1 MDGLQL
7 AAASSPIRLP
17 EPLGAK
23 EIWSYRSPAWKSPT
37 LYVAVLIL
45 WLASLVWFHP
55 RLWSLTSIGES
66 WWSAAS
72 IAYFVL
78 FAELAWLY
86 GIYNVAIVAF
96 AAMYRLGG
104 HREFLTAFEAAAQ
117 VRSFTP
123 VAVLYTTCND
133 FVEESAAS
141 CVSLNYPDYRVYILD
156 DSSDPAFKKRIDRFA
171 AAHAWRVTVVRRP
184 SRSGAKAGN
193 LNHALGEVVAE
204 PLFAV
209 VDADEILPANFLER
223 LVPRLEA
230 DAACGFVQANHRA
243 RKRPGTQLARD
254 MGIGIDIHWKWYQP
268 LRNKYGFVM
277 FLGHGA
283 LIRRSAWTAVGGF
296 PEIVS
301 EDLAFAIA
309 LRERGYHGFFAEDV
323 ICEEE
328 FPESVRVFRVR
339 HVKWTRGTCEFLL
352 KWGLRLCRGR
362 TITFAEKVDI
372 LMPTLNLPM
381 TFFFFLF
388 MLNAQF
394 VIPFVLGE
402 FRPLTIEA
410 GGGTFVLPVLSM
422 KDEMN
427 VVFSWDFYAITLVTI
442 LAPMLCFIVELWRT
456 PLRLFRFLAHS
467 GALYAAL
474 SPLTF
479 INVLGFAFTR
489 TARFLVTGDANNGRL
504 AAVSDRSVRARVAR
518 FWSETHPDSPV
529 VRGFEFTVA
538 IAILLAAVVGFQIS
552 LVGIGL
558 GFLLLTRMHRIGWK
572 QNTTRYAVYIPFTLM
587 LVGMGVGGLGMFGMQ
602 TVFFGYG
609 FHF

>member
-7 AAASSPIRLP
+7 TATLPPVRLKGP
-17 EPLGAK
+17 ATDGEA
-23 EIWSYRSPAWKSPT
+23 WSYRSPAWKSPT
-37 LYVAVLIL
+37 LYVTVLIA
-45 WLASLVWFHP
+45 WVAALVWFHP
-55 RLWSLTSIGES
+55 RLWSLTAIGDS
-66 WWSAAS
+66 WWSVTS
-72 IAYFVL
+72 IAYFVS

-86 GIYNVAIVAF
+86 GIYNVAIVTF
-96 AAMYRLGG
+96 AALYRLGG
-104 HREFLTAFEAAAQ
+104 RQEFLTAGEAAAES
-117 VRSFTP
+117 RSCTP

-141 CVSLNYPDYRVYILD
+141 CVNLSYPDYRVYILD
-156 DSSDPAFKKRIDRFA
+156 DSSDPEIKVRIDAFA
-171 AAHAWRVTVVRRP
+171 AAHARRVHVVRRA

-193 LNHALGEVVAE
+193 LNHALGGGVTE

-209 VDADEILPANFLER
+209 VDADEILPTNFLEC

-243 RKRPGTQLARD
+243 RKRPHSQLARD

-283 LIRRSAWTAVGGF
+283 LIRRSAWVAAGGF

-309 LRERGYHGFFAEDV
+309 LRERGYHGFFAEDIV
-323 ICEEE
+323 CEEE

-339 HVKWTRGTCEFLL
+339 HVKWTRGTCEFLV
-352 KWGLRLCRGR
+352 KWGARLCRAKK
-362 TITFAEKVDI
+362 ITLAEKADI

-394 VIPFVLGE
+394 LIPFVLGE
-402 FRPLTIEA
+402 FRPLTLEM
-410 GGGTFVLPVLSM
+410 GGATIVLPVLSM
-422 KDEMN
+422 RDEMN
-427 VVFSWDFYAITLVTI
+427 VVFTWDFYAITLVTI

-489 TARFLVTGDANNGRL
+489 SARFLVTGDANNGRL
-504 AAVSDRSVRARVAR
+504 AVAPDRSVSRRFAR
-518 FWSETHPDSPV
+518 FWAETHPDSHI
-529 VRGFEFTVA
+529 VRGFEAAIA
-538 IAILLAAVVGFQIS
+538 IAILVAAVVGFQIS
-552 LVGIGL
+552 LVGIAL
-558 GFLLLTRMHRIGWK
+558 GFLLLTRMHQVGWREK
-572 QNTTRYAVYIPFTLM
+572 GTRYAVYIPFTLT
-587 LVGMGVGGLGMFGMQ
+587 LVGMGIGGLGMLGMQ
-602 TVFFGYG
+602 PVFFGFG

>member
-1 MDGLQL
+1 
-7 AAASSPIRLP
+7 
-17 EPLGAK
+17 
-23 EIWSYRSPAWKSPT
+23 
-37 LYVAVLIL
+37 
-45 WLASLVWFHP
+45 
-55 RLWSLTSIGES
+55 
-66 WWSAAS
+66 
-72 IAYFVL
+72 
-78 FAELAWLY
+78 
-86 GIYNVAIVAF
+86 
-96 AAMYRLGG
+96 
-104 HREFLTAFEAAAQ
+104 
-117 VRSFTP
+117 
-123 VAVLYTTCND
+123 
-133 FVEESAAS
+133 
-141 CVSLNYPDYRVYILD
+141 
-156 DSSDPAFKKRIDRFA
+156 
-171 AAHAWRVTVVRRP
+171 
-184 SRSGAKAGN
+184 
-193 LNHALGEVVAE
+193 
-204 PLFAV
+204 
-209 VDADEILPANFLER
+209 
-223 LVPRLEA
+223 
-230 DAACGFVQANHRA
+230 
-243 RKRPGTQLARD
+243 

-283 LIRRSAWTAVGGF
+283 LIRRSAWAVVGGF

-328 FPESVRVFRVR
+328 FPESVRIFRVR

-362 TITFAEKVDI
+362 KITFAEKVDI

-410 GGGTFVLPVLSM
+410 GGVAFVLPVLSM
-422 KDEMN
+422 KEEMN

-489 TARFLVTGDANNGRL
+489 TARFLVTGDANNGQL
-504 AAVSDRSVRARVAR
+504 AAASDQTIRARVAR

-529 VRGFEFTVA
+529 VRGFEFAVA
-538 IAILLAAVVGFQIS
+538 FAILLAAVVGFQIS

-572 QNTTRYAVYIPFTLM
+572 QNTTRYAVYIPFSLM

-602 TVFFGYG
+602 TVFFGFG

>member
-1 MDGLQL
+1 M
-7 AAASSPIRLP
+7 
-17 EPLGAK
+17 
-23 EIWSYRSPAWKSPT
+23 
-37 LYVAVLIL
+37 
-45 WLASLVWFHP
+45 
-55 RLWSLTSIGES
+55 WSLTSIGDT

-78 FAELAWLY
+78 FAEFAWLY

-96 AAMYRLGG
+96 AAMYRFGG
-104 HREFLTAFEAAAQ
+104 RHEFLTTLEAAPHS
-117 VRSFTP
+117 RSCTP

-133 FVEESAAS
+133 FVEESAIS
-141 CVSLNYPDYRVYILD
+141 CVNLNYPNYAVYILD
-156 DSSDPAFKKRIDRFA
+156 DSSDPEIKKRVDAFA
-171 AAHAWRVTVVRRP
+171 AAHSGRVTVVRRP

-230 DAACGFVQANHRA
+230 DAGCGFVQANHRA
-243 RKRPGTQLARD
+243 RKRPHTQLAQD

-283 LIRRSAWTAVGGF
+283 LIRRSAWAVVGGF

-328 FPESVRVFRVR
+328 FPESVRIFRVR

-362 TITFAEKVDI
+362 KITFAEKVDI

-410 GGGTFVLPVLSM
+410 GGVAFVLPVLSM
-422 KDEMN
+422 KEEMN

-489 TARFLVTGDANNGRL
+489 TARFLVTGDANNGQL
-504 AAVSDRSVRARVAR
+504 AAASDQTIRARVAR

-529 VRGFEFTVA
+529 VRGFEFAVA
-538 IAILLAAVVGFQIS
+538 FAILLAAVVGFQIS

-572 QNTTRYAVYIPFTLM
+572 QNTTRYAVYIPFSLM

-602 TVFFGYG
+602 TVFFGFG